1 MNKDAV
7 QHERGPR
14 KPKPKPTDQPEST
27 KQIPINEQ
35 PIDFSF
41 GNYPPPPASTL
52 SAVQYQHGPINRL
65 YLLDR
70 EPGAGLV
77 VDWLQHITPSAF
89 SSPPIRIN
97 KEVIQEVTAR
107 VLFAVVSW
115 VKQIPAF
122 SVLAP
127 SDQVRQIKRTLLFGH
142 RSPLKIAYTH
152 QERRKS
158 V

>member
-1 MNKDAV
+1 M
-7 QHERGPR
+7 
-14 KPKPKPTDQPEST
+14 
-27 KQIPINEQ
+27 PIGEQ

-41 GNYPPPPASTL
+41 ANFPAPASSL
-52 SAVQYQHGPINRL
+52 STVHYQHGPMNRL

-70 EPGAGLV
+70 DPAAGLV

-107 VLFAVVSW
+107 VLFAVVNW

-122 SVLAP
+122 SVLSSA
-127 SDQVRQIKRTLLFGH
+127 DQVSTIICILRDMNLDTIYPTQNVRCKRSVQNH
-142 RSPLKIAYTH
+142 
-152 QERRKS
+152 ERMASNGTDNLIFFFRILN
-158 V
+158 VNY